1 MAAGSMRK
9 PWRGRALVAMGTCIF
24 STCTEAN
31 QSHSDALLYYYIALH
46 SQHSLSHGR
55 VVLLI
60 FFPICGTVCNA
71 WARGYTYLLC
81 TTWANPIENYPSEK
95 CWEGLCSFYRDQ

>member
-60 FFPICGTVCNA
+60 FFLSVARFVAPGHEAIPTYYVLPGPI
-71 WARGYTYLLC
+71 L
-81 TTWANPIENYPSEK
+81 
-95 CWEGLCSFYRDQ
+95 